1 MKWIFLG
8 ILALPLAAFA
18 SDAVVCNVVAKGTV
32 RCSDDGVGV
41 AIYTF
46 NGDGSWTKK
55 TMVRGF
61 ERGFPKAVDVQILK
75 NPDEW
80 PCTRY
85 DDESECYE
93 VIGGNCEGR
102 LGFFIGS
109 ILEGKRLCLRGSEYR
124 SPFEE
129 MGRVERVGWTECMS
143 ATHVVTR
150 KFNPIIDMFA
160 EMRDFDGLTPG
171 SYCEDFAFSRELYW
185 KP

>member
-18 SDAVVCNVVAKGTV
+18 SDTVVCNVVAKGIV

-75 NPDEW
+75 KPDEW

-93 VIGGNCEGR
+93 VIGGELRRPPRIFHRFDTGR
-102 LGFFIGS
+102 EALMLARFRIQKSFCNDGTDRKCG
-109 ILEGKRLCLRGSEYR
+109 LDRMYVGDACRH
-124 SPFEE
+124 EE
-129 MGRVERVGWTECMS
+129 IQPDNR
-143 ATHVVTR
+143 HVR
-150 KFNPIIDMFA
+150 
-160 EMRDFDGLTPG
+160 RD
-171 SYCEDFAFSRELYW
+171 A
-185 KP
+185 